1 MNKKLG
7 VSMVNGAKKV
17 TALRKSN
24 VDREENDNLKRK
36 LEASDSE
43 EDSKS
48 KLVTKR
54 AEKKS
59 DRTEEKH
66 KGKRKE
72 KKEKKHKAANSLSE
86 TPQPTSVSPQKVDG
100 NNPKTADNI
109 SIGDIGADKE
119 PSEHDNSSPLSSPSK
134 KRKDRDGTTDAIS
147 SDLENEADDSVF
159 VGTSNRDK
167 DETKE
172 EERRRRK
179 RERKK
184 ERKRLKRLEKE
195 QKKKEATGDSP

>member
-1 MNKKLG
+1 
-7 VSMVNGAKKV
+7 MVNGVKKV
-17 TALRKSN
+17 TAIKKSN
-24 VDREENDNLKRK
+24 VDREENDNVKRK
-36 LEASDSE
+36 LEVSDSE

-54 AEKKS
+54 AERKS
-59 DRTEEKH
+59 DKAEEKD
-66 KGKRKE
+66 KNKRKE
-72 KKEKKHKAANSLSE
+72 KKEKKHKAAKTLSE
-86 TPQPTSVSPQKVDG
+86 TPQPSVQSPRKVDD
-100 NNPKTADNI
+100 NNPKTTDNI
-109 SIGDIGADKE
+109 SIGDIGANKE

-147 SDLENEADDSVF
+147 SDLEKEADDSGF
-159 VGTSNRDK
+159 VGTSSRDK

>member
-1 MNKKLG
+1 MG

-72 KKEKKHKAANSLSE
+72 KKEKKHKAAKSLSE
-86 TPQPTSVSPQKVDG
+86 TPQPTSVQSPQKVDD
-100 NNPKTADNI
+100 NNPKTTDNI
-109 SIGDIGADKE
+109 SIVAIGADKE
-119 PSEHDNSSPLSSPSK
+119 PTEHDNSSPLSSPSK
-134 KRKDRDGTTDAIS
+134 KRKARDGTTDAIS

-184 ERKRLKRLEKE
+184 ERKRLKRLERE